1 MTDAVARSEAL
12 EATRSSFLNT
22 AELLENIISFIPRA
36 QILTGALQ
44 VSHLWKKT
52 IDTSPTLKT
61 LLWRGS
67 LILSPRG
74 NTHDPTATE
83 EHRRVFSCR
92 SNFEIPTKQAF
103 GMPIYSGSVELNGH
117 LFSGGPPRCD
127 MFASGQISNLFP
139 EPLPRRPA
147 DPSIPL
153 EWHKEGVMSWFMT
166 LRPIGPV
173 HGRVRPSFA
182 DMFITSPPITTAQV
196 SVYMWSSKMAVVPLW
211 VCASV
216 YDRRGITY
224 AIAAEAIEKIR
235 SCIPPR
241 DHKGTEYIPPMIC
254 FVADGKKVLLEV
266 PEI

>member
-1 MTDAVARSEAL
+1 MAL
-12 EATRSSFLNT
+12 EASRAGVLDTP
-22 AELLENIISFIPRA
+22 ELLENIIASMPRA
-36 QILTGALQ
+36 QILTGAMG
-44 VSHLWKKT
+44 VSRRWKYT
-52 IDTSPTLKT
+52 IETSPTIKT

-67 LILSPRG
+67 LVLSPRG

-83 EHRRVFSCR
+83 EHERVFSCR
-92 SNFEIPTKQAF
+92 SNFQVATKQAF
-103 GMPIYSGSVELNGH
+103 GVPMYSGRIELNEH
-117 LFSGGPPRCD
+117 LFTGGPPRKD
-127 MFASGQISNLFP
+127 MFASGKPSGLFP
-139 EPLPRRPA
+139 EPRPRRQI

-196 SVYMWSSKMAVVPLW
+196 SVCMWSSKMAVVPLW

-254 FVADGKKVLLEV
+254 FVADGKEVSLEV
-266 PEI
+266 PEK